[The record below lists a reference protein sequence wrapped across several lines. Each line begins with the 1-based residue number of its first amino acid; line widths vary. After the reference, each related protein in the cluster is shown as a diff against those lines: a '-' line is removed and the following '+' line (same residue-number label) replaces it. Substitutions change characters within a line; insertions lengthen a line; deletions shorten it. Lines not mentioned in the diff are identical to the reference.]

1 MLDLASK
8 PLLLQHP
15 TRKAARAARNAPPWG
30 DKRTE
35 NVARVAQSAGRHRMT
50 PGVGFAFPE
59 GWPQLASS
67 MSFVPCRAG
76 KPREEG
82 PLARD
87 GTTQRAARRE
97 PADTTQQHCARRPS
111 ASVERPAQRLPC
123 VHWLPRGRP
132 GGAASDTVWRVP
144 CRWSQAI
151 LCWDSPQCC
160 LSSRVLPPSVL
171 LGATSSCWV
180 ASGSSCKI
188 FLVGVAQSQQ
198 CASVPRLTNLE
209 LRPSL
214 GGAGSLKAPQPSIQ
228 SRHCIWA
235 CLSRRTPDAR
245 SEWPASWDEPYG
257 TPKL

>member
-1 MLDLASK
+1 VRGSQEKRVRLHETG
-8 PLLLQHP
+8 PLNVLRAVSLQIRRSS
-15 TRKAARAARNAPPWG
+15 TARAAP
-30 DKRTE
+30 
-35 NVARVAQSAGRHRMT
+35 
-50 PGVGFAFPE
+50 
-59 GWPQLASS
+59 
-67 MSFVPCRAG
+67 
-76 KPREEG
+76 
-82 PLARD
+82 
-87 GTTQRAARRE
+87 QRAWRGL
-97 PADTTQQHCARRPS
+97 PS
-111 ASVERPAQRLPC
+111 DCRVSTGSPEAVQ
-123 VHWLPRGRP
+123 

-245 SEWPASWDEPYG
+245 FEWPASWDEPYG